1 VDAKWR
7 ARRIIMGWL
16 TDWLRSGRQAAGT
29 CWRWRARRTERRS
42 AGCST
47 RQPPSPSL
55 CVHPPHPKACSLP
68 TPGRSD
74 SVSVVTQSGAHSHPA
89 AVTHFTHTVT
99 SSADVRLVLLV
110 GGGSMSPRDST
121 LFRNE
126 YLFKQMPESF
136 GQVEAKQAQ
145 VAEQNEIERRARMAQ
160 LQRDQAERK
169 VSGGR

>member
-1 VDAKWR
+1 
-7 ARRIIMGWL
+7 
-16 TDWLRSGRQAAGT
+16 
-29 CWRWRARRTERRS
+29 
-42 AGCST
+42 
-47 RQPPSPSL
+47 
-55 CVHPPHPKACSLP
+55 
-68 TPGRSD
+68 
-74 SVSVVTQSGAHSHPA
+74 
-89 AVTHFTHTVT
+89 VT